1 MNNLAPAIITR
12 VLSKRYGGS
21 KVYALKDLSLKVK
34 RGEIY
39 GFLGPNGAGKS
50 TTIRLLLNFIKPTGG
65 SATILGK
72 NIINDSVAIKKNI
85 GYLSG
90 EVALY
95 PKMTGRQ
102 FLDYMAELQPPKDA
116 TYLIELKR
124 RFQAET
130 DVPIRSLSRG
140 NRQKIGIIQAFMHQ
154 PDILILDEPTSGLDP
169 LMQEEFFKLLHE
181 TKARRASVFLSSHN
195 LSEVQRVCDRVG
207 FIRAGRL
214 IAEQNIVAVTARASK
229 IFDVTFKHKVPEAE
243 LARLPR
249 AKLDIVSDR
258 AVTIHVSGDLSP
270 LLKLLAGHDVMSIN
284 QRELNLEDE
293 FLRFYSGGASSENGS

>member
-1 MNNLAPAIITR
+1 MDRLAPAIITR
-12 VLSKRYGGS
+12 GLSKRYGGAET
-21 KVYALKDLSLKVK
+21 YAVKDLSLKVK

-50 TTIRLLLNFIKPTGG
+50 TTIRLLLNFIQPTNG

-72 NIINDSVAIKKNI
+72 DIINNSVIIKKNI

-102 FLDYMAELQPPKDA
+102 FLRYMAELQPPKDG
-116 TYLIELKR
+116 TYLNGLKQR
-124 RFQAET
+124 LQAET

-154 PDILILDEPTSGLDP
+154 PDVLILDEPTTGLDP
-169 LMQEEFFKLLHE
+169 LMQEEFFKLLRE
-181 TKARRASVFLSSHN
+181 TKARKACVFFSSHN
-195 LSEVQRVCDRVG
+195 LAEVQKICDRVG
-207 FIRAGRL
+207 FIRQGKL
-214 IAEQNIVAVTARASK
+214 IAEQNIVAVAARASK
-229 IFDVTFKHKVPEAE
+229 IFDVTFRNKVPKAE
-243 LARLPR
+243 LAKL
-249 AKLDIVSDR
+249 AKAKVEILSDKT
-258 AVTIHVSGDLSP
+258 AIIHIKGDLSA
-270 LLKLLAGHDVMSIN
+270 LFRVLAGHNVISIN

-293 FLRFYSGGASSENGS
+293 FLRFYSGEAK